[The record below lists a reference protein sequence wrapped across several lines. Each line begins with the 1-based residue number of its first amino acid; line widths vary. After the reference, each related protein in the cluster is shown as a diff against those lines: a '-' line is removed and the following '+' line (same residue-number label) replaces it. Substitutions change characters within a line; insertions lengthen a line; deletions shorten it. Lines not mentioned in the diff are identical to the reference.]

1 MRCSTFSTTVRNLVR
16 RQSIIF
22 YLRHFSSICGIG
34 EDVICVF
41 DQQEKILKHFSPNQ
55 LANSFGLFTHS
66 TQLPEISTLEYT
78 RAKLMFF
85 SLEKFSLSICQEGQ
99 LMVVFIFEMLSS
111 NVSFWY
117 LINLIQEVGPQSQ
130 KMQNKMFFAR
140 SILSIHY
147 QFVTLGTLEKRA
159 SLLSFERWK
168 AKNSCNNF

>member
-16 RQSIIF
+16 RQSIIIF

-66 TQLPEISTLEYT
+66 NLEISTLCSNAP
-78 RAKLMFF
+78 AKLMFF
-85 SLEKFSLSICQEGQ
+85 SLKKSLVNLSGQ
-99 LMVVFIFEMLSS
+99 ATSCKVLIFEMLSS
-111 NVSFWY
+111 NVSFWD

>member
-66 TQLPEISTLEYT
+66 KISQRRFQRSNG

-85 SLEKFSLSICQEGQ
+85 SLKKSLVNLSGQ
-99 LMVVFIFEMLSS
+99 ATSCKVLIFEMLSS
-111 NVSFWY
+111 NVSFWD

-159 SLLSFERWK
+159 SLLSFERGK
-168 AKNSCNNF
+168 KHSY